1 MTSGIS
7 VTNVKTG
14 FAGLPTPAQLK
25 IETVSDVPTSVL
37 TVTGTQNFTYLV
49 ETSPDLVN
57 WEPMAA
63 VTLDTGVNAA
73 LTDPEATGLQLR
85 FYRAVSP

>member
-1 MTSGIS
+1 MA
-7 VTNVKTG
+7 TG
-14 FAGLPTPAQLK
+14 FGGLPTAPKLK
-25 IETVSDVPTSVL
+25 IETVSGIPTPVL
-37 TVTGTQNFTYLV
+37 TLTGTQNFTYLV

-73 LTDPEATGLQLR
+73 LTDPAATGLQLR

>member
-1 MTSGIS
+1 M
-7 VTNVKTG
+7 TNVKTG
-14 FAGLPTPAQLK
+14 FAGLPTPARLK
-25 IETVSDVPTSVL
+25 IESVSGITTPVL
-37 TVTGTQNFTYLV
+37 TVTGTQNFTYLI
-49 ETSPDLVN
+49 ETSQDLAN

-73 LTDPEATGLQLR
+73 LTDPAATGLHLR